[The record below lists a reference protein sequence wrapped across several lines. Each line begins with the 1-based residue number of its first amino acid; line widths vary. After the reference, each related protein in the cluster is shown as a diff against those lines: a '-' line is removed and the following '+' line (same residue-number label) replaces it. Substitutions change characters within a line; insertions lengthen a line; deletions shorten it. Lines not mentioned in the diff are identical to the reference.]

1 MRIARLTNENA
12 KTIASRERRR
22 VNTGPE
28 GAYQDQATATRMIET
43 NARKRQMM
51 RFNPTQSTRR
61 RGFTLLE
68 LMVVIAIMAILTA
81 IATLVFKSATNSAIL
96 AQAHNTLSAY
106 ARLARSYAIANQI
119 ETMMVVNPYNGR
131 IEVWYANPPASG
143 GQWDPLSP
151 GTATGSTTTP
161 APFTNGYLYAP
172 VFDSGAR
179 VPVDGSGTPRV
190 VVNPIDF
197 YDYANNVAL
206 RPTANDQRNMDN
218 LRWAALCFDP
228 SGSLVTRTRRI
239 STVHANAARL
249 PDAQPDLS
257 VLTNPAL
264 NKGDRVLVSQLDSPI
279 TSTHGFVLSDSLR
292 MASRLGGNFTP
303 ADLVNEWLRYTIAPA
318 PGESAVDLQANVS
331 DAADVMVFNRF
342 SGQEVARV
350 D

>member
-1 MRIARLTNENA
+1 
-12 KTIASRERRR
+12 
-22 VNTGPE
+22 
-28 GAYQDQATATRMIET
+28 
-43 NARKRQMM
+43 MM
-51 RFNPTQSTRR
+51 RFNPTHSTRRR

-68 LMVVIAIMAILTA
+68 LMVVIAIMAILTT

-131 IEVWYANPPASG
+131 IELWHANPPASG
-143 GQWDPLSP
+143 GQWDPLSS
-151 GTATGSTTTP
+151 GSATGSPNIP
-161 APFTNGYLYAP
+161 ALNTNGFMYAP

-179 VPVDGSGTPRV
+179 VPVDGSGAPRV

-197 YDYANNVAL
+197 YDYANNVSL
-206 RPTANDQRNMDN
+206 RPTTTDPQGRNMDN

-239 STVHANAARL
+239 STRTFGSGGRL
-249 PDAQPDLS
+249 SDGQPDLS
-257 VLTNPAL
+257 ILKNANV
-264 NKGDRVLVSQLDSPI
+264 GDRVLVSNLDSPI
-279 TSTHGFVLSDSLR
+279 TSTHGFVLSDALR
-292 MASRLGGNFTP
+292 MADRLGGSFTP

-318 PGESAVDLQANVS
+318 QGESAVDLQANVS